1 MMRIRIGLTAGGAPS
16 KVRASTKE
24 FPPFRLDSDNEC
36 LWRSR
41 DDETDERIRLTPKA
55 FAVLRFLV
63 EYPGR
68 LLTEDELL
76 AAAWPKVCVQPEAVK
91 TQIHEL
97 RKLLGDDPRNP
108 RFIETLPRRGYRF
121 IAPIAEV
128 SPRME
133 AAPEVPCSRLV
144 GRDTQLAELKG
155 CRARTLGNR
164 RQIVFIT
171 GETGIGKTT
180 LADEFMRR
188 TAVEFPGI
196 CTARGQCLEGHG
208 SKEPYYPVLEAI
220 GRLCRGPDGATLVQI
235 LASHAP
241 TWLVQFPDLVAR
253 EQRGRFQQEL
263 LGATRDRMLREIA
276 EALEIFSS
284 ERPLLLVLEDLHW
297 ADPST
302 VDFIST
308 LARRRGT
315 GKLMLIGTYRPADI
329 TLAQHPLRTVKQDLL
344 LHQLCREVVLKP
356 LTQVEVAEYLSIE
369 TSSAPVPEGLAALI
383 YRYSDGNPLFMVAAV
398 DHMRNR
404 YLIALEQ
411 GTWKVKVP
419 LETIRLEAP
428 ESLRQLIELQIER
441 LSAEEQRIL
450 EIASLSGPSFTA
462 SFDALG
468 TAVSPETF
476 EGVCE
481 DLARRQF
488 MVRLANHVQDR
499 TVCERYEFVH
509 ALYRDVFYRRQTPT
523 RRAKLQLRLADGA
536 GEALSLS
543 V

>member
-1 MMRIRIGLTAGGAPS
+1 MRIRIGATAREAPT

-24 FPPFRLDSDNEC
+24 FPPFRLDSDNQC
-36 LWRSR
+36 LWRNR
-41 DDETDERIRLTPKA
+41 NDETDEQIRLTPKA
-55 FAVLRFLV
+55 FAVLRLLV
-63 EYPGR
+63 EYAGH

-76 AAAWPKVCVQPEAVK
+76 AAAWPKVCVQPEVIK

-97 RKLLGDDPRNP
+97 RKLLGDDSKNP

-128 SPRME
+128 SLGTE
-133 AAPEVPCSRLV
+133 AAPELPCLRLV
-144 GRDTQLAELKG
+144 GRDTQLEELKG
-155 CRARTLGNR
+155 CRAGILANR

-188 TAVEFPGI
+188 TAVESPGI
-196 CTARGQCLEGHG
+196 RTARGQCLEGHG
-208 SKEPYYPVLEAI
+208 SKESYHPVLEAI
-220 GRLCRGPDGATLVQI
+220 GRLCRGPDGAATVQI

-276 EALEIFSS
+276 EALEMFSS

-297 ADPST
+297 ADLAT

-315 GKLMLIGTYRPADI
+315 GKLMLMGTYRPADI
-329 TLAQHPLRTVKQDLL
+329 TQSQHPLRTVKQDLL
-344 LHQLCREVVLKP
+344 LHQLCREVALKP

-369 TSSAPVPEGLAALI
+369 GSGAPVPEGLAALI
-383 YRYSDGNPLFMVAAV
+383 YRYSEGNPLFMVAAV
-398 DHMRNR
+398 DHLRSR
-404 YLIALEQ
+404 CLIALEQ
-411 GTWKVKVP
+411 GAWRVKVP
-419 LETIRLEAP
+419 LETIRFEAP

-441 LSAEEQRIL
+441 LSVEQQHVL
-450 EIASLSGPSFTA
+450 EIASLRGPSFSA
-462 SFDALG
+462 SFDTLG
-468 TAVSPETF
+468 TAVNPEMF

-488 MVRLANHVQDR
+488 MVRRANHAQDGM
-499 TVCERYEFVH
+499 VCERYEFVH

-523 RRAKLQLRLADGA
+523 RRAKLQLRLADGV
-536 GEALSLS
+536 GEALALS

>member
-1 MMRIRIGLTAGGAPS
+1 VQSRGSQWPAPT
-16 KVRASTKE
+16 KIRASTKE
-24 FPPFRLDSDNEC
+24 FPPFRLDSENEC
-36 LWRSR
+36 LWRNR
-41 DDETDERIRLTPKA
+41 DDETDERIHLTPKA
-55 FAVLRFLV
+55 FAVLRLLV
-63 EYPGR
+63 EYAGH

-76 AAAWPKVCVQPEAVK
+76 AAAWPKVCVQPEAIK
-91 TQIHEL
+91 TRIHEL
-97 RKLLGDDPRNP
+97 RKLLGDDSKNP

-128 SPRME
+128 LPRTE
-133 AAPEVPCSRLV
+133 AAQEFPCSRLV
-144 GRDTQLAELKG
+144 GRDTQLEELNS
-155 CRARTLGNR
+155 CRARALANR

-188 TAVEFPGI
+188 NAVEFPGVR
-196 CTARGQCLEGHG
+196 TARGQCLEGHG

-220 GRLCRGPDGATLVQI
+220 GRLCRGPDGAAMVRI

-276 EALEIFSS
+276 EAMEMFSS
-284 ERPLLLVLEDLHW
+284 EKPLLLVLEDLHW
-297 ADPST
+297 ADLST

-329 TLAQHPLRTVKQDLL
+329 AQSQHPLRTVKQDLL
-344 LHQLCREVVLKP
+344 LHQLCGEVALKP

-369 TSSAPVPEGLAALI
+369 ASGTAVPQGLATLI

-398 DHMRNR
+398 DHLRNR
-404 YLIALEQ
+404 HLIALEQ
-411 GTWKVKVP
+411 GTWKVKAP
-419 LETIRLEAP
+419 LETIRFEAP
-428 ESLRQLIELQIER
+428 ESLRQLIELQIEK
-441 LSAEEQRIL
+441 LSAEERRVL
-450 EIASLSGPSFTA
+450 EIASLSGASFTA

-468 TAVSPETF
+468 TAVSREVF

-481 DLARRQF
+481 DLARRQC
-488 MVRLANHVQDR
+488 MVRRANHAQDG
-499 TVCERYEFVH
+499 TVCERYEFLH
-509 ALYRDVFYRRQTPT
+509 ALYRDVFYRRQTPS
-523 RRAKLQLRLADGA
+523 RRAKLQLRLAGGV